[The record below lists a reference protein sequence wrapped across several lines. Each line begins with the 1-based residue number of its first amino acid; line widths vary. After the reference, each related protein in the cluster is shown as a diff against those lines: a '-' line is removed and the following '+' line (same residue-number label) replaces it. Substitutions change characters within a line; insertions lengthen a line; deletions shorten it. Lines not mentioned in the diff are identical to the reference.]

1 MTDFYWSVDSIRTF
15 ILDGIE
21 FFSVDRCMF
30 ASNFPVDSVMSD
42 YDTLFDAFKLIVED
56 LSESEKRK
64 LFYDNA
70 ARIYRI

>member
-1 MTDFYWSVDSIRTF
+1 
-15 ILDGIE
+15 
-21 FFSVDRCMF
+21 MF

-56 LSESEKRK
+56 FSESEKRK

-70 ARIYRI
+70 ARTYRI